1 MMDQPSQYEQ
11 PDLFTQFSKDVKR
24 GRRLIFQTIKR
35 IFFWILDLLD
45 PATAPIFAINNGGRI
60 LRSMVFPV
68 LFLVWIVLAYTTHPP
83 DFAAIPGPAP
93 APEGAEQYTQMV
105 HAMIEQFKLMYRVWV
120 TLVTPFFRADVF
132 RHVLVFGLAAW
143 VAFRIA
149 AIYLDDI
156 FELED
161 VSISAKF
168 IQKAAFLGKYSRVQ
182 VVDGEVAAKD
192 KNSPVF
198 RIGGPGKVIVNLEN
212 AALFEKID
220 GSARVVGPEEGIVLL
235 DGFER
240 LRAAIDL
247 RDQFMDSQD
256 VETRTKDGIE
266 VTAKDVKAVF
276 SIHRGRKSSYTVH
289 NIPRSYYG
297 QDGHPVAGEEHRK
310 KLLPYSKQAIKN
322 IIYNQVN
329 RPWSDS
335 VIANIKTA
343 SAQFIARHTLDEFLA
358 SISFQEL
365 EAIRQR
371 LQGQESNGQDDPV
384 SPFTSFPLPEFMS
397 RSTITEDV
405 YQYMQGDPE
414 AAEMRG
420 FDVHWIGI
428 GTWKAPEIIPQKHM
442 EAWEITAQNRMEG
455 SEFELARIRRES
467 RLSELHRLIL
477 EVPLNTF
484 KSLRNQGNKGDVVK
498 RRLVLAYLGRLEK
511 AQEYY
516 PDLNKTPPKEL
527 TNAIKHLSSIL

>member
-1 MMDQPSQYEQ
+1 M
-11 PDLFTQFSKDVKR
+11 KR
-24 GRRLIFQTIKR
+24 LRR
-35 IFFWILDLLD
+35 IFLRTIGELFFRFLDLLN
-45 PATAPIFAINNGGRI
+45 PVIGPIFAINNIGRI
-60 LRSMVFPV
+60 IRSMVFPI
-68 LFLVWIVLAYTTHPP
+68 LLLIWIILAYTTHPP
-83 DFAAIPGPAP
+83 DFDAIPGPALP
-93 APEGAEQYTQMV
+93 PEGAEQYTQMV
-105 HAMIEQFKLMYRVWV
+105 HAMIEQFKLLFRLAI
-120 TLVTPFFRADVF
+120 TLITPFFRADVF
-132 RHVLVFGLAAW
+132 RHVLVFVLAAW

-161 VSISAKF
+161 VSISASF
-168 IQKAAFLGKYSRVQ
+168 IRKAAFLGKFLRVQ
-182 VVDGEVAAKD
+182 IMDGEVAVKD

-212 AALFEKID
+212 AALFERID
-220 GSARVVGPEEGIVLL
+220 GSARVVGPEDGIIQL

-256 VETRTKDGIE
+256 VKTRTKDGIE

-276 SIHRGRKSSYTVH
+276 SIHRGRETSRTKHVVLSSY
-289 NIPRSYYG
+289 IG
-297 QDGHPVAGEEHRK
+297 QDGYPITGEEHK
-310 KLLPYSKQAIKN
+310 TKPLPYSKQAIKN
-322 IIYNQVN
+322 IVYNQVN

-335 VIANIKTA
+335 VISNIKTT
-343 SAQFIARHTLDEFLA
+343 STQFIASHTLDEFLA

-371 LQGQESNGQDDPV
+371 IQGQESSGQDDPV

-405 YQYMQGDPE
+405 YQFMQGDQK

-484 KSLRNQGNKGDVVK
+484 KSLRNQDDNREHVK
-498 RRLVLAYLGRLEK
+498 RRLISAYLGKLEK

-516 PDLNKTPPKEL
+516 LDLDQNPPKEL
-527 TNAIKHLSSIL
+527 TNAIEHLSSLL

>member
-1 MMDQPSQYEQ
+1 MG
-11 PDLFTQFSKDVKR
+11 F
-24 GRRLIFQTIKR
+24 
-35 IFFWILDLLD
+35 LDLLN
-45 PATAPIFAINNGGRI
+45 PVTAPIFAINNLGRI
-60 LRSMVFPV
+60 IRSMVFPV
-68 LFLVWIVLAYTTHPP
+68 LFLIWVILAYTTHPP
-83 DFAAIPGPAP
+83 DFEAISGPTP
-93 APEGAEQYTQMV
+93 ASEGADQYAQMV
-105 HAMIEQFKLMYRVWV
+105 HAMIEQFRILFSLVF
-120 TLVTPFFRADVF
+120 TLITPFFRADVF

-143 VAFRIA
+143 IAFRIA

-161 VSISAKF
+161 VSISASF
-168 IQKAAFLGKYSRVQ
+168 IQKAAFLGRYLRVQ
-182 VVDGEVAAKD
+182 IMDGEVATRD

-220 GSARVVGPEEGIVLL
+220 GSARVVGPEDGIIQL

-256 VETRTKDGIE
+256 VITRTKDGIE

-276 SIHRGRKSSYTVH
+276 SIHRGRESSRTKS

-297 QDGHPVAGEEHRK
+297 QNGHPVAGEEHK
-310 KLLPYSKQAIKN
+310 TKPLPYSKQAIKN
-322 IIYNQVN
+322 IVYNQVN

-335 VIANIKTA
+335 VISNIKTN
-343 SAQFIARHTLDEFLA
+343 STQFIASHTLDEFLA

-371 LQGQESNGQDDPV
+371 LQGQESSGQDDPV

-405 YQYMQGDPE
+405 YQYMQGDQK

-428 GTWKAPEIIPQKHM
+428 GTWKAPEIIPQKHV
-442 EAWEITAQNRMEG
+442 EAWEITARNRMEG
-455 SEFELARIRRES
+455 SEFELARIHRES

-484 KSLRNQGNKGDVVK
+484 KSLRNQDDNRDFVK
-498 RRLVLAYLGRLEK
+498 RRLISAYLGKLEK

-516 PDLNKTPPKEL
+516 LNLNQPPPKEL
-527 TNAIKHLSSIL
+527 TNAIEHLSSLL